1 MKLVLVE
8 DRLDRVARV
17 VPGLLDNI
25 GKIIIYQ
32 SEREFEASIR
42 SYRKEPF
49 FEKLQRVD
57 AWSIYETLDQ
67 LYEARDEAGQPKN
80 ILLFDLC
87 LEDEQVAFSEKLS
100 VIYIKSKEDSG
111 EPGGRCFIYTTF
123 DRMLPQLH
131 STFQS
136 YVVETDLGQE
146 GNFLL
151 FRQNPLLCEALSLN
165 AGGREG

>member
-8 DRLDRVARV
+8 DRLDRVAQV
-17 VPGLLDNI
+17 VPGLLDSI
-25 GKIIIYQ
+25 GKIVIYQ

-42 SYRKEPF
+42 PYRKEPF

-67 LYEARDEAGQPKN
+67 LYAARDEAGQPEN
-80 ILLFDLC
+80 AFLFDLC
-87 LEDEQVAFSEKLS
+87 LEDEQVAFPEKLS
-100 VIYIKSKEDSG
+100 VIYIKSKQNSN

-123 DRMLPQLH
+123 DRMRQQLR

-136 YVVETDLGQE
+136 YVVNTDLGQE
-146 GNFLL
+146 GNFL
-151 FRQNPLLCEALSLN
+151 RYKENALLCEALSLN
-165 AGGREG
+165 TEGEEG

>member
-17 VPGLLDNI
+17 VPGLLDSI
-25 GKIIIYQ
+25 EKIIIYQ

-42 SYRKEPF
+42 PYRKEPF
-49 FEKLQRVD
+49 SKKLQRAD

-67 LYEARDEAGQPKN
+67 LYEACDEAGQPEN
-80 ILLFDLC
+80 VLLFDLC

-100 VIYIKSKEDSG
+100 VIYIKSKEDSRG
-111 EPGGRCFIYTTF
+111 LGCRCFIYTTF
-123 DRMLPQLH
+123 DRMQQQLH

-151 FRQNPLLCEALSLN
+151 YKKNALLCEALSLN
-165 AGGREG
+165 AEGEEG